1 MDVHLFRN
9 SIGRDARQN
18 RRQTRFVR
26 ASLPEKK
33 GHAETFSFHL
43 FKLFSMRHIG
53 RLKSPEYWM
62 QNDAVQCFTTIRVVH
77 FFVRG
82 PCTTLWHTERLRR
95 NTPRC
100 GDEKRKQSR
109 ISLIY
114 RIIYLPLR
122 RSAAQKR
129 RPIRPPMSGK
139 RDSNPRPSAWEA
151 DALPLSY
158 SRIACR
164 FSMEK
169 LRKQDK
175 SNKKT
180 ANLQL
185 VSHFYGASPEKK
197 SESIVW
203 CYLVVPFLRVESVSR
218 HIIFVRCRG
227 LSGRGVRRPAV
238 ATGRSDAVKFL
249 PDGCSCSGSGRAAGS
264 CAAGFAGKPNGDE
277 PQRSVPVF
285 R

>member
-1 MDVHLFRN
+1 MPLCDQLLTDREDSRPIFVQICIDLLAQLVSARRALLRLIPPVERYRALDVHFFRN
-9 SIGRDARQN
+9 SIGRDAGQN
-18 RRQTRFVR
+18 RRQTRLVR
-26 ASLPEKK
+26 AGLPEKK

-62 QNDAVQCFTTIRVVH
+62 QNNAVQCFTTIHVVH

-114 RIIYLPLR
+114 RIVCLPLR

-139 RDSNPRPSAWEA
+139 RDSDPRPQPWQGC
-151 DALPLSY
+151 ALPTELFPQNV
-158 SRIACR
+158 I
-164 FSMEK
+164 
-169 LRKQDK
+169 
-175 SNKKT
+175 
-180 ANLQL
+180 
-185 VSHFYGASPEKK
+185 
-197 SESIVW
+197 
-203 CYLVVPFLRVESVSR
+203 CYPVRGFLRV
-218 HIIFVRCRG
+218 
-227 LSGRGVRRPAV
+227 
-238 ATGRSDAVKFL
+238 
-249 PDGCSCSGSGRAAGS
+249 
-264 CAAGFAGKPNGDE
+264 
-277 PQRSVPVF
+277 QR
-285 R
+285 